1 MGEDIAITWTVLART
16 GISRV
21 IMSGSEDGC
30 CMVAGVGMENGG
42 SESQSGMLVEGDG
55 PLRTIQKD
63 TQDTESNG

>member
-1 MGEDIAITWTVLART
+1 
-16 GISRV
+16 
-21 IMSGSEDGC
+21 
-30 CMVAGVGMENGG
+30 MVAGVGMENGG